1 MLRLILIGLGVMGK
15 NHYRV
20 LKTLPNVE
28 VVALCDAMMDEFE
41 GKKVYRTVDEA
52 LKKVEADAAL
62 IAVPTFLHKEVAL
75 KCIAKGLHI
84 FIEKPAAATV
94 QEASDISSAIPSK
107 IHSAVGHIERFNP
120 VVSALKNEL
129 EGKDIYS
136 IAITRVGPFPPRIA
150 DVGILTDLAVHD
162 VDLIRYITA
171 KEILDK
177 HIFASQKIHNH
188 HEDNAILS
196 FKLESEVVATI
207 TTNWLTPYKKRKIEV
222 ATPAGY
228 YEADLISQDLRVYS
242 AYSASHSYL
251 VRDVIVQKGEPLR
264 NELNAFI
271 NLCKTGDRAGLA
283 TIEDSIK
290 TLELVRFEER

>member
-1 MLRLILIGLGVMGK
+1 MLKILLIGLGVMGR
-15 NHYRV
+15 NHLRV
-20 LKTLPNVE
+20 LSTLPDVE
-28 VVALCDAMMDEFE
+28 VVGLCDNQMDEYE
-41 GKKVYRTVDEA
+41 GRKVWRNLDEA
-52 LKKVEADAAL
+52 LNKVNADAAL

-75 KCIAKGLHI
+75 KCAAKGLHL
-84 FIEKPAAATV
+84 FIEKPAASSV
-94 QEASDISSAIPSK
+94 EEARAIEGAIPAALYT
-107 IHSAVGHIERFNP
+107 AVGHVERFNP
-120 VVSALKNEL
+120 VVTALKKEL

-162 VDLIRYITA
+162 VDLIRFITG
-171 KEILDK
+171 KEVLDR

-196 FKLESEVVATI
+196 FKLENEIVATI

-228 YEADLISQDLRVYS
+228 YEADLMSQELRCYS
-242 AYSASHSYL
+242 AYSANHSYL
-251 VRDVIVQKGEPLR
+251 VRDVIVYKGEPLR
-264 NELNAFI
+264 NELAAFAK
-271 NLCKTGDRAGLA
+271 LCKEGDRLGLA

-290 TLELVRFEER
+290 TLELVKAV